1 MEGWSH
7 INETFL
13 VGSMNRRILLMVC
26 DIKSLNAQN
35 IYAWTYVPPECASN
49 GRHVFAF
56 GASIPV

>member
-1 MEGWSH
+1 
-7 INETFL
+7 
-13 VGSMNRRILLMVC
+13 MNRCILLMVC